1 MMHLDLHDFY
11 GRKRKMKNKH
21 NNSLFSFYFK
31 VIKKGQEE
39 RKVGQGSVVWAKSN
53 FVGANSSSLEVI
65 PHFLNRKSNILY
77 V

>member
-1 MMHLDLHDFY
+1 M
-11 GRKRKMKNKH
+11 KRGKEEGVKG
-21 NNSLFSFYFK
+21 
-31 VIKKGQEE
+31 IKKGQEE